1 MSRTFSMK
9 SEFSLIDSQD
19 DPSDSQLSNLMSEV
33 RQFAQNRVER
43 VNQKLNASLIQA
55 IKDKQKSSA
64 TRASRNA

>member
-1 MSRTFSMK
+1 MK
-9 SEFSLIDSQD
+9 NEFSLIDSQD

-33 RQFAQNRVER
+33 RQFAQNRVGR

-64 TRASRNA
+64 ARASHNA

>member
-1 MSRTFSMK
+1 MK

-64 TRASRNA
+64 ARASRNA

>member
-1 MSRTFSMK
+1 MK
-9 SEFSLIDSQD
+9 NEFSLIDSQD

-64 TRASRNA
+64 ARASHNA